1 MLTIIIPATPSE
13 SFPILERARLPKIRL
28 YDLRHTAATLAVAAG
43 VPVKVVSEQLGHS
56 NIAFTLDVST
66 STPSS
71 VFLTVSSLHTRTPP
85 RYEPYAWIFG
95 IEKARGRSLA
105 DALRGESETMSAAD
119 KITVEAQKNIN
130 RIQLALL
137 HEPLRT
143 TFFVTVKNLLDRT
156 YIVDRARGIL
166 PSSPR
171 LLQGGMKIRF

>member
-1 MLTIIIPATPSE
+1 
-13 SFPILERARLPKIRL
+13 
-28 YDLRHTAATLAVAAG
+28 
-43 VPVKVVSEQLGHS
+43 
-56 NIAFTLDVST
+56 
-66 STPSS
+66 
-71 VFLTVSSLHTRTPP
+71 
-85 RYEPYAWIFG
+85 
-95 IEKARGRSLA
+95 
-105 DALRGESETMSAAD
+105 MSAAD